1 MLTVLWSPKGGVGV
15 SVVAAALAVAATDR
29 RSPEDT
35 AGPPGTVDPSGEVPP
50 AAEVLLVDPC
60 GDQPSVL
67 GTARPAGPGL
77 RDWAA
82 VGERDPAAL
91 LRLTVP
97 VVDGLRLL
105 PAGDGPPMSPTSV
118 DALADALGTMDRD
131 VVVDAGVVRRCGAV
145 DPLVGLVAAADRS
158 LMVVRPCYLALRA
171 GVASLERPDGV
182 VVVEEPGRALV
193 SRDVADVLAAPVM
206 ATVPLD
212 PAVARAVDAGVL
224 ARRLPRVLSHALRD
238 LR

>member
-15 SVVAAALAVAATDR
+15 SVVAAALAVAKAAEPAPDPPPDR
-29 RSPEDT
+29 
-35 AGPPGTVDPSGEVPP
+35 DPSHPFG
-50 AAEVLLVDPC
+50 AHVLLVDTC
-60 GDQPSVL
+60 GDLPSVL
-67 GTARPAGPGL
+67 GIARPSGPGL
-77 RDWAA
+77 REWAA
-82 VGERDPAAL
+82 TSEHDDRAL

-105 PAGDGPPMSPTSV
+105 PAGDGPPVTEETVGPV
-118 DALADALGTMDRD
+118 VAALRASGVD
-131 VVVDAGVVRRCGAV
+131 VVVDAGVVRRCGGV
-145 DPLVGLVAAADRS
+145 DPLVGAVSAADQS
-158 LMVVRPCYLALRA
+158 LMVVRPCYLVLRA
-171 GVASLERPDGV
+171 GVAADERPDGV

-224 ARRLPRVLSHALRD
+224 ARRPPRVLTHALKD
-238 LR
+238 LV

>member
-15 SVVAAALAVAATDR
+15 SVVAAALAVAMAEARSSVDR
-29 RSPEDT
+29 SQ
-35 AGPPGTVDPSGEVPP
+35 VDRPSSG
-50 AAEVLLVDPC
+50 AERDMLLVDPC

-67 GTARPAGPGL
+67 GLARPSGPGL

-82 VGERDPAAL
+82 TPDRDPAAL
-91 LRLTVP
+91 GRLTVP
-97 VVDGLRLL
+97 VVEGLRLL
-105 PAGDGPPMSPTSV
+105 PAGDGPPLGRTAAQELV
-118 DALADALGTMDRD
+118 AALAGSAED
-131 VVVDAGVVRRCGAV
+131 VVVDVGAVRRCGAV
-145 DPLVGLVAAADRS
+145 DPLAPLVEAADHS

-171 GVASLERPDGV
+171 GVAAEARPDGV

-224 ARRLPRVLSHALRD
+224 ARRLPRVLAHAFKD
-238 LR
+238 LV

>member
-15 SVVAAALAVAATDR
+15 SVVAAALAVAKAEGGPAEPPDDR
-29 RSPEDT
+29 
-35 AGPPGTVDPSGEVPP
+35 PPSPSG
-50 AAEVLLVDPC
+50 AHVLLVDTC
-60 GDQPSVL
+60 GDLPSVL
-67 GTARPAGPGL
+67 GIARPSGPGL
-77 RDWAA
+77 REWAA
-82 VGERDPAAL
+82 TSERDAAAL

-105 PAGDGPPMSPTSV
+105 PAGDGPPLHEDSVAAVV
-118 DALADALGTMDRD
+118 DALRSTGLE
-131 VVVDAGVVRRCGAV
+131 VVVDIGVVRRCGAV
-145 DPLVGLVAAADRS
+145 DPLVSLVAAADHS
-158 LMVVRPCYLALRA
+158 IMVVRPCYLALRA
-171 GVASLERPDGV
+171 GVAAEERPDGV

-224 ARRLPRVLSHALRD
+224 ARRLPRVLAHALKD
-238 LR
+238 LV

>member
-15 SVVAAALAVAATDR
+15 SVVAAALAVTKADGAAPD
-29 RSPEDT
+29 PPDDPQVP
-35 AGPPGTVDPSGEVPP
+35 GPPP
-50 AAEVLLVDPC
+50 VLLVDTC
-60 GDQPSVL
+60 GDLPSVL
-67 GTARPAGPGL
+67 GIARPTGPGL
-77 RDWAA
+77 RQWAA
-82 VGERDPAAL
+82 TDDRDPDAL
-91 LRLTVP
+91 HRLTVP

-105 PAGDGPPMSPTSV
+105 PAGEGPPL
-118 DALADALGTMDRD
+118 DGDAAEALAAALRHVEAD
-131 VVVDAGVVRRCGAV
+131 VVVDAGAVHRCGAF
-145 DPLVGLVAAADRS
+145 DPLVELVAAADHS

-171 GVASLERPDGV
+171 GVSTEQRPDGV

-224 ARRLPRVLSHALRD
+224 ARRLPRVLARALKD
-238 LR
+238 LA